1 MLWVCS
7 IHKSVFICKAEV
19 LTGEPDSRWEINI
32 LLRNSYNLQKKI
44 VNCHLDGIMNIII
57 ALFQERRHFCPY
69 ILFIHKNKQKCFCV
83 RKKLIFSRFAS
94 YKAVDGVTWRQPLQI
109 WQYWL
114 LLVGFQILTAMATFQ
129 ILTAIGWFSNTDN
142 CYGWFSIK
150 IIKSSKWSAP
160 GFHIFFCKSTLQESW
175 R

>member
-1 MLWVCS
+1 M
-7 IHKSVFICKAEV
+7 
-19 LTGEPDSRWEINI
+19 
-32 LLRNSYNLQKKI
+32 
-44 VNCHLDGIMNIII
+44 NCQLDGIMNINI
-57 ALFQERRHFCPY
+57 ALFQEKRHFCPY
-69 ILFIHKNKQKCFCV
+69 ILFIHKNKQKCFLC
-83 RKKLIFSRFAS
+83 KKKIDFFPGLHHTRRWMVSPDVNLCKSGNTDCYWLVFK
-94 YKAVDGVTWRQPLQI
+94 YWLL
-109 WQYWL
+109 WQLFKYWL
-114 LLVGFQILTAMATFQ
+114 LLVGFQILTAMASFQ

>member
-1 MLWVCS
+1 M
-7 IHKSVFICKAEV
+7 IAK
-19 LTGEPDSRWEINI
+19 
-32 LLRNSYNLQKKI
+32 NL

-57 ALFQERRHFCPY
+57 ALFQERRHFCLVY
-69 ILFIHKNKQKCFCV
+69 SQKQTEMFFLS
-83 RKKLIFSRFAS
+83 KKKIDFFPGLHHTRRWMVSPDVNLCKSGNTDCYWLVF
-94 YKAVDGVTWRQPLQI
+94 K
-109 WQYWL
+109 YWL
-114 LLVGFQILTAMATFQ
+114 LFVGFQILTAMATFQ

-160 GFHIFFCKSTLQESW
+160 GSHIFFCKSTLQESW

>member
-1 MLWVCS
+1 MWFEEYCDQAQTQAGACLVYSLNLFLRHNSCSRLNSGKYVVIFQVLPPERQCMWLCACFPFCFKNRKLW
-7 IHKSVFICKAEV
+7 
-19 LTGEPDSRWEINI
+19 
-32 LLRNSYNLQKKI
+32 
-44 VNCHLDGIMNIII
+44 
-57 ALFQERRHFCPY
+57 
-69 ILFIHKNKQKCFCV
+69 
-83 RKKLIFSRFAS
+83 IFSRFAS